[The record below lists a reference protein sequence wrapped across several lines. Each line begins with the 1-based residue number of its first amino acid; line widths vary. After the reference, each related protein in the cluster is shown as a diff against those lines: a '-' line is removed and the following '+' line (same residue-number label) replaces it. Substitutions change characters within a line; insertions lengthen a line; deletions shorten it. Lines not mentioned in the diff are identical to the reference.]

1 MLCVVGMWVYRIV
14 QSTPP
19 GWLHTLSVTLIAL
32 TAVVHFFGKDAFR
45 AVRDLV
51 EKLLEERE

>member
-1 MLCVVGMWVYRIV
+1 MWVYRIV